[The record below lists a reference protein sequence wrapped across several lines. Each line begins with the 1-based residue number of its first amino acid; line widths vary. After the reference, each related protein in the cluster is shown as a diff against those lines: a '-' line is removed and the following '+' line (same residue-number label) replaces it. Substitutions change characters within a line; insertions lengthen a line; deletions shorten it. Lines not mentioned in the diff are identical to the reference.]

1 MAVHEVVSRKKISKT
16 KTTNMGRSGG
26 SKKTGMKRGR
36 KR

>member
-1 MAVHEVVSRKKISKT
+1 MAVHKVVSRKKISRTRIVK
-16 KTTNMGRSGG
+16 MGRSGG